1 MKRGRLL
8 LVGLLVGL
16 GLGFLFGWGLWPV
29 QYHDTTPAQ
38 LRPDYRDEYLRLV
51 ALSYQVEPDLA
62 QARARLAAMG
72 DTAPFPQLVARIE
85 AWIAAGASP
94 AALEPLIQLARDLG
108 VDTPAMRAY
117 LQEAQP

>member
-1 MKRGRLL
+1 MKRGGLL

-29 QYHDTTPAQ
+29 QYNDTTPAQ

-72 DTAPFPQLVARIE
+72 DAAPFPQLVARIE
-85 AWIAAGASP
+85 AWITAGASP
-94 AALEPLIQLARDLG
+94 AALQPLIQLARDLG